1 MATRELAIEVTRVP
15 PITVP
20 AALYVE
26 AQTTVQGNSTFING
40 NDGCGTQNKPGVAT
54 VLDNA
59 QVGSPPKDSVDLHS
73 AHITGS
79 PDIAYDWQNLDIQ
92 AVVNALKTA
101 ATVQPNP
108 QSGILTGGNWGTPTG
123 GTQGSATGNRITQ
136 PTPSS
141 CSTTNIVYFN
151 TGGTQIKLAGG
162 TSGCGILLVEGDL
175 NLDGG
180 FSWYGPVIVTGS
192 VTYAGGGNKHLT
204 GAILAGGSVNGDLL
218 GGNANLVYCSTAI
231 SDQTQNLPL
240 QILSWKEL

>member
-1 MATRELAIEVTRVP
+1 MLRRGLLGLAIFA
-15 PITVP
+15 I
-20 AALYVE
+20 
-26 AQTTVQGNSTFING
+26 
-40 NDGCGTQNKPGVAT
+40 
-54 VLDNA
+54 
-59 QVGSPPKDSVDLHS
+59 
-73 AHITGS
+73 
-79 PDIAYDWQNLDIQ
+79 
-92 AVVNALKTA
+92 
-101 ATVQPNP
+101 
-108 QSGILTGGNWGTPTG
+108 
-123 GTQGSATGNRITQ
+123 GSALLQADDIILKGKEKEKPLKGNVTTE
-136 PTPSS
+136 TPKE
-141 CSTTNIVYFN
+141 
-151 TGGTQIKLAGG
+151 IKLAGG